1 MATVSKDFKVKNGLI
16 VTDGGSFGGAVE
28 VAEPTLSN
36 HATTKSYVDNLVG
49 SPIVPTQSLPPENPA
64 DGQLYFDTDSRHLLI
79 YSVDEGD
86 WIMIATYYDTAN
98 LPQHIHDTSIDG
110 NGLIVS
116 QFISSGFYN
125 APQGTPVDG
134 GLPSTN
140 TWDVTLDGGV
150 AIDNYN

>member
-16 VTDGGSFGGAVE
+16 VTDGGSFGGSVE
-28 VAEPTLSN
+28 VGEPTLSN

-98 LPQHIHDTSIDG
+98 LPQHIHDTAIDG
-110 NGLIVS
+110 TGLIVS
-116 QFISSGFYN
+116 IYQ
-125 APQGTPVDG
+125 DG
-134 GLPSTN
+134 GYYDSFFASEQDAGYYDMN
-140 TWDVTLDGGV
+140 TWAMEWNGGI
-150 AIDNYN
+150 AIDNFN

>member
-1 MATVSKDFKVKNGLI
+1 MATVNKDFKVKNGLI

-64 DGQLYFDTDSRHLLI
+64 DGQLYFDTDSRHMLI

-86 WIMIATYYDTAN
+86 WIMIATLYDTAN

-110 NGLIVS
+110 TGLIVS
-116 QFISSGFYN
+116 IYQDGGFYDSFFTSEQD
-125 APQGTPVDG
+125 AGYYDM
-134 GLPSTN
+134 N
-140 TWDVTLDGGV
+140 TWAMEWNGGI
-150 AIDNYN
+150 AIDNFN